1 MLTFIRGNDCGNA
14 VLTALVLIMILT
26 SLFAGFASRITTLKN
41 FSREN
46 KTQVMH
52 AIEQE
57 NREIRERY
65 DLY

>member
-14 VLTALVLIMILT
+14 VFTALVLIMILAMF
-26 SLFAGFASRITTLKN
+26 FAGFTSRITTLRN

-46 KTQVMH
+46 KTRVMH